1 MDAFFGNGALHHH
14 HQKGKYNGERRENQE
29 SVEIC
34 QSRSLLFLQILQG
47 LPGHLLRRSRVSG
60 LLQEPGLCL
69 CDIVHTLLEA
79 PEGGGPE
86 DLPLPRQ
93 WPPLLRRW
101 IF

>member
-1 MDAFFGNGALHHH
+1 MCNPNPYDSCGSYRSVGGA
-14 HQKGKYNGERRENQE
+14 G
-29 SVEIC
+29 
-34 QSRSLLFLQILQG
+34 
-47 LPGHLLRRSRVSG
+47 SRVSG